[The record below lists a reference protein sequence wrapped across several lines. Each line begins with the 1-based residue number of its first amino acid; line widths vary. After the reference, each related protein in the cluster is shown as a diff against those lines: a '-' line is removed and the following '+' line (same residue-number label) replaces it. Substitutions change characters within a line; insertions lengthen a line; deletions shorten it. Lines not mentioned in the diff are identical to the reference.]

1 MNQAYKSNEHE
12 NEEEKKSKVHGFVNK
27 YILRKSD
34 ANEEKKSSK
43 KKGNF
48 IDRFFDEKCSEN
60 SCFSRRCLDIFKVE
74 RKLRVVIII
83 EIIFSVSAACERVS
97 DDIHS

>member
-1 MNQAYKSNEHE
+1 MNQDYKSDEHE

-34 ANEEKKSSK
+34 ANEEKQSSK

-48 IDRFFDEKCSEN
+48 IDRFFDEKCSEI

-74 RKLRVVIII
+74 KKLRVETII
-83 EIIFSVSAACERVS
+83 EIIFFVSAACQRVS